1 MSITTGNQ
9 PPMRGHG
16 ILSMFLIVFILSLF
30 RFVPPPVATRAA
42 APFIIYGVPPCLR
55 LMHGSGFQAHYIIA
69 SPEWLPPSFQFS
81 MVLPLRV
88 SPVFFTVMV

>member
-1 MSITTGNQ
+1 
-9 PPMRGHG
+9 
-16 ILSMFLIVFILSLF
+16 MFLIIFILSLF
-30 RFVPPPVATRAA
+30 ISFCAA
-42 APFIIYGVPPCLR
+42 ARCDAGSRTIYYIWRTSVLTR
-55 LMHGSGFQAHYIIA
+55 LMLGSGFQTHYIIA